1 MGLSPVRGSHSPFNN
16 LGKEV
21 MAKKKGKKAAEKQA
35 AQAPA
40 GLLGK
45 IKELVQFFEESKV
58 EIKKVVWPT
67 RKETITTCVA
77 VLVVSVVIAIYLGI
91 VDLALSKAVE
101 AILS

>member
-1 MGLSPVRGSHSPFNN
+1 
-16 LGKEV
+16 

-35 AQAPA
+35 VQASVGPV
-40 GLLGK
+40 GK
-45 IKELVQFFEESKV
+45 VKELITFFEESKV

-77 VLVVSVVIAIYLGI
+77 VLVVSLVIALYLGI
-91 VDLALSKAVE
+91 VDFALSKTVE